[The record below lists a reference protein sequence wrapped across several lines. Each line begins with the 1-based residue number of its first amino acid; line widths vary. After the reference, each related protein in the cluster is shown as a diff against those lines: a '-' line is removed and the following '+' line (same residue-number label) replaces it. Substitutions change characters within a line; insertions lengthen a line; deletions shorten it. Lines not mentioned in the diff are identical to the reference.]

1 MIIDSFPR
9 HTSREA
15 RAVGLGY
22 YKLSFGECFR
32 AKFGQSEVIKSTPA
46 RIYVHW
52 EYDVICPMPLY
63 IREEGR
69 ILHYGGGPR
78 ELKGIDPLIRRLAL
92 KKNDWSCVSD
102 LLGST
107 ALEEVM
113 IYDEPVAILGPFEA
127 HKPISLEFVGIENE
141 VDEKLEPGKQGHLRR
156 VKTWIEGYIQL
167 RQKEEYPRY
176 FSKLPE
182 GWVPPTVRLM
192 RMVVKKGYEEAG
204 EEAIET

>member
-1 MIIDSFPR
+1 MITDPFPR
-9 HTSREA
+9 HTSHEP

-22 YKLSFGECFR
+22 YKLSFGEFFR
-32 AKFGQSEVIKSTPA
+32 NKIGQSEVIKSTPA

-52 EYDVICPMPLY
+52 ECDVICPMPFY

-69 ILHYGGGPR
+69 ILYHDGGPR

-92 KKNDWSCVSD
+92 PKHDWFSISN

-113 IYDEPVAILGPFEA
+113 IYDEPITIPRTFEA

-141 VDEKLEPGKQGHLRR
+141 IDEKLEPGKQGHLRR
-156 VKTWIEGYIQL
+156 EKNWIEGYIQL
-167 RQKEEYPRY
+167 RQNERYSRY

>member
-1 MIIDSFPR
+1 
-9 HTSREA
+9 
-15 RAVGLGY
+15 
-22 YKLSFGECFR
+22 
-32 AKFGQSEVIKSTPA
+32 
-46 RIYVHW
+46 
-52 EYDVICPMPLY
+52 MPFY
-63 IREEGR
+63 FREEGR
-69 ILHYGGGPR
+69 ILYRGGGPR

-92 KKNDWSCVSD
+92 QKNNWSYVSD

-141 VDEKLEPGKQGHLRR
+141 VDEKLEPGKQGHLGRI
-156 VKTWIEGYIQL
+156 KTWIEGYIQL
-167 RQKEEYPRY
+167 RQKEEYTRD

-192 RMVVKKGYEEAG
+192 WMVVKKGYEEAG